1 MQAWASYLLYSA
13 MWRIVRW
20 LPERVAYGGFRLASR
35 FIHRRNGKRV
45 QRLRDNYAQARPNAT
60 QLELERLVGEGLSNA
75 MRYWCDT
82 FRISDW
88 DQGRIARSVSTHR
101 EELLLEGVN
110 SGRGL
115 VVALPHSGNWDHAGL
130 YFCSKGITVH
140 TVAEHLKPERLFRRF
155 LVHREAMGMKVL
167 DIKANVLDELNV
179 TLSAGGLVALVAD
192 RDLSRSGIDVDLLG
206 ANARMPAG
214 PALLAYRTGADL
226 ITAFVSYTAS
236 GINIDFSGPIPI
248 ERNRDE
254 RSEVQRVTQL
264 LADQFTQDIS
274 KNPSSWQMMQRVFVS
289 KLSENG
295 R

>member
-1 MQAWASYLLYSA
+1 

-35 FIHRRNGKRV
+35 YIHRRNGKRV
-45 QRLRDNYAQARPNAT
+45 KRLRGNYAKARPNAT

-82 FRISDW
+82 FRIADW
-88 DQGRIARSVSTHR
+88 DERRIATTVSTSR
-101 EELLLEGVN
+101 EELLLEGVK

-155 LVHREAMGMKVL
+155 LTHREAMGMKVL
-167 DIKANVLDELNV
+167 DIKANVLDELNGI
-179 TLSAGGLVALVAD
+179 LSAGGLVALVAD

-226 ITAFVSYTAS
+226 ITAFVSYTSS
-236 GINIDFSGPIPI
+236 GINIDFSGPIAI
-248 ERNRDE
+248 ERNLSE

-264 LADQFTQDIS
+264 LADQFSQDIS

-289 KLSENG
+289 KLSEDV

>member
-1 MQAWASYLLYSA
+1 

-35 FIHRRNGKRV
+35 YIHRRNGKRV
-45 QRLRDNYAQARPNAT
+45 KRLRGNYAKARPNAT

-82 FRISDW
+82 FRIADW
-88 DQGRIARSVSTHR
+88 DERRIATTVSTNR
-101 EELLLEGVN
+101 EELLLEGVK

-115 VVALPHSGNWDHAGL
+115 VVALPHSGNWDYAGL

-155 LVHREAMGMKVL
+155 LTHREAMGMKVL
-167 DIKANVLDELNV
+167 DIKANVLDELNGI
-179 TLSAGGLVALVAD
+179 LSAGGLVALVAD

-226 ITAFVSYTAS
+226 ITAFVSYTSS
-236 GINIDFSGPIPI
+236 GINIDFSGPIAI
-248 ERNRDE
+248 ERNRNE

-264 LADQFTQDIS
+264 LADQFSQDIS

-289 KLSENG
+289 KLSEDV